1 MSVRLC
7 AAWMGAVGNDKPV
20 TWLARDCVTYVP
32 GDIPNNA
39 YDVQVI
45 QAHVRCRFSDVYDVS
60 LR

>member
-1 MSVRLC
+1 MCVRLY
-7 AAWMGAVGNDKPV
+7 AAWMGAAGNDTHV

-45 QAHVRCRFSDVYDVS
+45 QAHARCPFSDVY
-60 LR
+60 L